1 MKILGTSLN
10 VGTLAAGAGIVLLTP
25 IVVPIVAGI
34 LKPVAKSVIKGGLI
48 AYEKSKTATAEELNR
63 RFELDLQQHELCTVA
78 QLDDQEIEEYREL
91 DERRFENVIPF
102 GV

>member
-10 VGTLAAGAGIVLLTP
+10 FGTLAAGAGIVLLTP

-48 AYEKSKTATAEELNR
+48 AYEKSKTATAEAMEGLEDLAAEAKSELSESQAAER
-63 RFELDLQQHELCTVA
+63 KTKKVA
-78 QLDDQEIEEYREL
+78 AK
-91 DERRFENVIPF
+91 
-102 GV
+102 GAKA